1 MLDTSNPYATFGRGD
16 VVANAVESERT
27 IFIRRT
33 YAHLAIAIAA
43 FVGLEAALIKA
54 FPLET
59 LAPYLTGRWTW
70 LIVLGGFMAVSWVA
84 RMWADSSASKGLQY
98 AGLSLYVIAEAV
110 VFLPLMA
117 LATRIDPNIPLN
129 AGLITLTVFMGLTV
143 FVFATKADFSWLGRY
158 LAIAGFAAL
167 GIMLCSVLFNLELGM
182 GMWMSAAM
190 VVLAAGYILYDT
202 SNVMNHYRTNQYVAA
217 SLALFA
223 SVALMLWY
231 VVRILMSMRED

>member
-98 AGLSLYVIAEAV
+98 AGLSLYVIAGAV

-143 FVFATKADFSWLGRY
+143 FVFATKADFFLARTLPRHRRIRSTWDYALLGP
-158 LAIAGFAAL
+158 LQL
-167 GIMLCSVLFNLELGM
+167 GNGDGYVDECGNGRLGGRLHSV
-182 GMWMSAAM
+182 
-190 VVLAAGYILYDT
+190 
-202 SNVMNHYRTNQYVAA
+202 
-217 SLALFA
+217 
-223 SVALMLWY
+223 
-231 VVRILMSMRED
+231 